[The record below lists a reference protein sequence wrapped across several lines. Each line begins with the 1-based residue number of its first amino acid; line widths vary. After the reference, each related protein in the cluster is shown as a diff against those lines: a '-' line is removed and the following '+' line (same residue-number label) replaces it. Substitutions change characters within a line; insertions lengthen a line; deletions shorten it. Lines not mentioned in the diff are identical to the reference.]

1 MQLTHLKNKF
11 STSYSCFS
19 HKFTALNKNESMQ
32 LFYVPGISGSEIILD
47 ETESKHAVKVLRL
60 GKGDSIICTDGA
72 GGLYTAT
79 ITDAHPKHCKLS
91 IVESKMQVGKRNY
104 NIHIAIAPTKNN
116 ERLEWFLEK
125 ATEIGIDE
133 ISLLLCD
140 NSERRKA
147 NTERLEKVVVSA
159 MKQSVK
165 AYLPKLNE
173 PVPFDEFIADSKAGQ
188 KFIAHCRENNLPHL
202 KDMVQ
207 KEKSVLVLIGP
218 EGDFSNKEIELA
230 IQHGFEAI
238 SLGNSRLRTE
248 TAGIVSCHIVN
259 LANV

>member
-1 MQLTHLKNKF
+1 
-11 STSYSCFS
+11 
-19 HKFTALNKNESMQ
+19 MQ

-60 GKGDSIICTDGA
+60 GKGDRILCTDGA
-72 GGLYTAT
+72 GGFYTAS
-79 ITDAHPKHCKLS
+79 ITDANPKHCRLNV
-91 IVESKMQVGKRNY
+91 IESKQQAGKRNY
-104 NIHIAIAPTKNN
+104 YIHIAIAPTKNN

-133 ISLLLCD
+133 VSLLLCD
-140 NSERRKA
+140 NSERRKVK
-147 NTERLEKVVVSA
+147 TDRLEKVGISA
-159 MKQSVK
+159 MKQSMK

-173 PVPFDEFIADSKAGQ
+173 PVPFNEFITGSNAGQ

-202 KDMVQ
+202 KNLVQ
-207 KEKSVLVLIGP
+207 IEKSVLLMIGP
-218 EGDFSNKEIELA
+218 EGDFSVNEIENA
-230 IQHGFEAI
+230 NQHGFESI
-238 SLGNSRLRTE
+238 SLGDSRLRTE